1 MIHGTQSKPELR
13 GLTWVD
19 PDIFCDIFLI
29 FFSPRRASGHLALE
43 HPVGGEA
50 DRVEDEEGGGGA
62 GADPDPLQR
71 VDGDG

>member
-1 MIHGTQSKPELR
+1 MGVANIVD
-13 GLTWVD
+13 LT
-19 PDIFCDIFLI
+19 FLAFFLI
-29 FFSPRRASGHLALE
+29 FFSPWRASGNFALE
-43 HPVGGEA
+43 HPVGGET